1 MTAMISQSRR
11 KDRAPKPIL
20 KPGMFGILIVGLIII
35 VALLAPFLAPFPPSK
50 IVGRPFEDP
59 GTFLLGTD
67 VVGRDLLSRLL
78 YGAQLTLLVTFAA
91 TTVGFLIGAVWGLA
105 AAEMGGITDDLTDLI
120 TNILLSFPPL
130 MLGLLLVSALTS
142 SLPVLIST
150 IALIQVPRVVRVAR
164 SVGQVTSSQQF
175 VEAARARG
183 HRMLSILRTEILP
196 NAWRP
201 LAVEYGLRLTYST
214 LYISALSF
222 LGLGIQ
228 PPDADWGL
236 LVRENLAALQE
247 DRLVP
252 VLLPAAA
259 IGALGIALNLIVDWL
274 SDEASITIPQELQ

>member
-1 MTAMISQSRR
+1 MTAISGHTMR
-11 KDRAPKPIL
+11 KEGTAAQIT
-20 KPGMFGILIVGLIII
+20 KPGLLGLLIVGTI
-35 VALLAPFLAPFPPSK
+35 VLTALLAPVLAPFAPSK
-50 IVGRPFEDP
+50 IVGMPFEDP
-59 GTFLLGTD
+59 GEFLLGTD

-78 YGAQLTLLVTFAA
+78 FGAQLTLLVTFAA
-91 TTVGFLIGAVWGLA
+91 TTLGFVIGVVWGLA
-105 AAEMGGITDDLTDLI
+105 AAEMGGVTDDLTDLL

-130 MLGLLLVSALTS
+130 MLGLLLVAALS
-142 SLPVLIST
+142 SSMPILIST

-164 SVGQVTSSQQF
+164 SVGQVVSSQQF

-183 HRMLSILRTEILP
+183 HGMFSILATEVVP

-247 DRLVP
+247 DRLLP
-252 VLLPAAA
+252 VLLPAVA
-259 IGALGIALNLIVDWL
+259 IGAFGIALNLIVDWL
-274 SDEASITIPQELQ
+274 SDEDSLTIPKELQ